1 MLPILH
7 QQGAIHIFVGEGS
20 IEKQFLLRQSLFNKR
35 AIITGRT
42 LLLRL
47 VAKEVLC
54 NCKKM
59 MGIVTSSTSPYKDGN
74 FLLGTN
80 WDDYARWCLKSMYQN
95 EEQQTRNKKQADKS
109 FNDEQPRK

>member
-42 LLLRL
+42 L
-47 VAKEVLC
+47 AE
-54 NCKKM
+54 
-59 MGIVTSSTSPYKDGN
+59 ISSQGSVV
-74 FLLGTN
+74 
-80 WDDYARWCLKSMYQN
+80 
-95 EEQQTRNKKQADKS
+95 
-109 FNDEQPRK
+109 